1 MNRYLAMFCMIV
13 LFVGT
18 TVQADHVVGIRS
30 AGDFY
35 ARIFPRV
42 ENQLVLKT
50 VLFYDGATNVVNE
63 KNIRNRS
70 QDERRA
76 ARDERTQFKKLLKRQ
91 RDSFA
96 DVAKAV
102 REVGFLTVDV
112 SRPANA
118 ELVKAYQLKGYP
130 TIMLFRGGKL
140 LVNNDQQPLALRG
153 NFANNRVLDVNEII
167 AFVRRY
173 FDKDIQ
179 TIIDA
184 KAKAEYELAKIR
196 AANWG
201 WGWGAPFYGW
211 GYWGG
216 CAYGWCY

>member
-1 MNRYLAMFCMIV
+1 MKQYVSVFLV
-13 LFVGT
+13 
-18 TVQADHVVGIRS
+18 TVCFSGMTVRADRVVSVRS

-35 ARIFPRV
+35 ARISPRV

-50 VLFYDGATNVVNE
+50 VLFYDGAMNVVDE
-63 KNIRNRS
+63 KSMRDRLH
-70 QDERRA
+70 DERRMVRD
-76 ARDERTQFKKLLKRQ
+76 ARTHFKKLLKRQ

-96 DVAKAV
+96 EVAKAV
-102 REVGFLTVDV
+102 REVGFLTVDI

-118 ELVKAYQLKGYP
+118 ELIKAYQLRNYP
-130 TIMLFRGGKL
+130 TIVLFRGGRL
-140 LVNNDQQPLALRG
+140 LVDAQHQPVALRG
-153 NFANNRVLDVNEII
+153 NFANKHVLDVNEII

-179 TIIDA
+179 VIIKA

-201 WGWGAPFYGW
+201 WGWGAPFYRW
-211 GYWGG
+211 GYWGCG
-216 CAYGWCY
+216 YGWCW